1 MTHSLTAL
9 FTCKI
14 VGSSDNLVT
23 TKLQK
28 VQIIM

>member
-9 FTCKI
+9 FTCNI
-14 VGSSDNLVT
+14 VGSSDSLVT

-28 VQIIM
+28 VQIIT